1 MIVGR
6 SLFFKFTITTD
17 TSPAQMGCSRSVL
30 KFGSFSHFQNV
41 IGINPLYYE
50 RQCVRKAIRDSA
62 LILQNTTI
70 NRLFDRFGNSFLISG
85 MWVPFKCWFYVDFIY
100 VDFYQHVCHMLI
112 VHHVSAV
119 INQMFYSNAVPVK
132 YE

>member
-6 SLFFKFTITTD
+6 SHFLKFTITTD

-30 KFGSFSHFQNV
+30 KFGNFSHFQNV
-41 IGINPLYYE
+41 IGINLPYYE
-50 RQCVRKAIRDSA
+50 RQCVRKAMRDSA

-70 NRLFDRFGNSFLISG
+70 SLFKRFGNGFLISG
-85 MWVPFKCWFYVDFIY
+85 MWVPFKCWFYFDFIY

-112 VHHVSAV
+112 VCHVSAV
-119 INQMFYSNAVPVK
+119 INQMFYSNAIPVK